1 MDIDKFLNQ
10 HEKKDLLRFLT
21 CGSVDDGK
29 STLIGRLL
37 FDSKLIYE
45 DQLSALRRDS
55 EKNGTTGAGEI
66 DYALLLDGLKAE
78 REQGITID
86 VAYRYFST
94 PKRKFIIADT
104 PGHEQYT
111 RNMATGASTANLAI
125 ILIDTRYGVVTQTKR
140 HAFIISLLG
149 IKHLVVAINKMDL
162 VDYSQEVFN
171 NIRQSFAEFVEHLDI
186 PDVQYIPISALK
198 GENVVEKS
206 AVMSWYQGDSL
217 LEFLETVNVAS
228 DRNFTDFRFPVQY
241 VSRPHLDFRGFA
253 GTVASGVIKVGD
265 KVKVLPS
272 LKLSKI
278 KNIVTAD
285 GNLQEAFPPQAV
297 TIELEDEI
305 DISSGDMLVHVN
317 NQPKVSQHFEA
328 VVIWM
333 TDTQLKPGSNYLIR
347 HAGRNVKSRVDTIL
361 YNIDVNSLQKNKTE
375 GLGLNEIG
383 RIVVSTT
390 KPLYFD
396 AYSKNHET
404 GSFVLIDPIT
414 NATAG
419 AGMIIEGVSFDS
431 KQEDGV
437 KDTETRLKDH
447 VERREF
453 YWETGL
459 VENKERILRNRHMG
473 KTIVVTGSNNN
484 AVQELATKLE
494 QRLFRLNMN
503 SYYLGISSI
512 SNGLDADIR
521 NSPIELDERVRR
533 LGELSR
539 ILTDA
544 GLIFITALTQA
555 DDYELNRLKV
565 LNSPN
570 ELLIINVDE
579 SNFKTIAAD
588 VNLAS
593 ADSLE
598 SNLQAIIKL
607 LSAKNIIPE
616 YCI

>member
-45 DQLSALRRDS
+45 DQLSTLRRDS
-55 EKNGTTGAGEI
+55 EKNGTAGAGEI

-206 AVMSWYQGDSL
+206 TVMPWYQGDSL

-253 GTVASGVIKVGD
+253 GTVASGVVKVGD
-265 KVKVLPS
+265 NIKVLPS
-272 LKLSKI
+272 LKLSKV

-285 GNLQEAFPPQAV
+285 GNLLEAFPPQAV

-305 DISSGDMLVHVN
+305 DISSGDMLVHIN
-317 NQPKVSQHFEA
+317 NQPKVSQRFEA

-333 TDTQLKPGSNYLIR
+333 TDTPLKPGGNYLIR
-347 HAGRNVKSRVDTIL
+347 HAGRNVKSRVDTII
-361 YNIDVNSLQKNKTE
+361 YNIDVNTLQKNKTE
-375 GLGLNEIG
+375 SMTLNEIG
-383 RIVVSTT
+383 RVVVSTT

-431 KQEDGV
+431 KQDDGV

-473 KTIVVTGSNNN
+473 KTIVVTGSSNN
-484 AVQELATKLE
+484 AVQELATRLE

-512 SNGLDADIR
+512 NNGLDADIR
-521 NSPIELDERVRR
+521 NDVIERDERIRR

-544 GLIFITALTQA
+544 GLIFITALTDA
-555 DDYELNRLKV
+555 GDYELNRLKL

-579 SNFKTIAAD
+579 SNFKAVAVD

-598 SNLQAIIKL
+598 SNLQSIIKL

>member
-10 HEKKDLLRFLT
+10 HEKKDLLRFIT

-94 PKRKFIIADT
+94 PNRKFIIADT

-125 ILIDTRYGVVTQTKR
+125 ILIDSRYGVVTQTKR

-149 IKHLVVAINKMDL
+149 IKHLVVAVNKMDL
-162 VDYSQEVFN
+162 GGYSQDVFN
-171 NIRQSFAEFVEHLDI
+171 NIRQSFGEFVEHLDI
-186 PDVQYIPISALK
+186 PDVQYIPLSALK
-198 GENVVEKS
+198 GENVVQRS
-206 AVMSWYQGDSL
+206 TLMDWYNGPSL

-228 DRNFTDFRFPVQY
+228 DRNYTDFRFPVQY

-253 GTVASGVIKVGD
+253 GTVASGVVKVGD
-265 KVKVLPS
+265 TLKVLPS
-272 LKLSKI
+272 QRQSKV

-305 DISSGDMLVHVN
+305 DISSGDLLVHIN
-317 NQPKVSQHFEA
+317 NQPKISQHFEA

-333 TDTQLKPGSNYLIR
+333 TDSQLKPGNNYLIR
-347 HAGRNVKSRVDTIL
+347 HAGRNVKSRVDTII
-361 YNIDVNSLQKNKTE
+361 YNIDVNTLQKNKADK
-375 GLGLNEIG
+375 LGLNEIG

-390 KPLYFD
+390 KPLYLD

-419 AGMIIEGVSFDS
+419 AGMVIEGLSFDS
-431 KQEDGV
+431 TQEPGV

-447 VERREF
+447 IERREF

-459 VENKERILRNRHMG
+459 VENKERVLRNRHKG
-473 KTIVVTGSNNN
+473 KTIVVTGNNSN
-484 AVQELATKLE
+484 AIQELAKRLE
-494 QRLFRLNMN
+494 QRLFRLNLN

-512 SNGLDADIR
+512 NNGLDADIQ
-521 NSPIELDERVRR
+521 NNPIERDERIRR

-544 GLIFITALTQA
+544 GLIFITALSETGNF
-555 DDYELNRLKV
+555 ELNRLKT

-570 ELLIINVDE
+570 ELLIINLDE
-579 SNFKTIAAD
+579 PDLQNVEAD
-588 VNLAS
+588 AFLEPAN
-593 ADSLE
+593 SLE
-598 SNLQAIIKL
+598 DNLQAIIKL
-607 LSAKNIIPE
+607 LSAQNIIPE

>member
-1 MDIDKFLNQ
+1 
-10 HEKKDLLRFLT
+10 
-21 CGSVDDGK
+21 
-29 STLIGRLL
+29 
-37 FDSKLIYE
+37 
-45 DQLSALRRDS
+45 
-55 EKNGTTGAGEI
+55 
-66 DYALLLDGLKAE
+66 
-78 REQGITID
+78 
-86 VAYRYFST
+86 
-94 PKRKFIIADT
+94 
-104 PGHEQYT
+104 
-111 RNMATGASTANLAI
+111 
-125 ILIDTRYGVVTQTKR
+125 VV
-140 HAFIISLLG
+140 
-149 IKHLVVAINKMDL
+149 
-162 VDYSQEVFN
+162 
-171 NIRQSFAEFVEHLDI
+171 
-186 PDVQYIPISALK
+186 
-198 GENVVEKS
+198 
-206 AVMSWYQGDSL
+206 
-217 LEFLETVNVAS
+217 
-228 DRNFTDFRFPVQY
+228 
-241 VSRPHLDFRGFA
+241 
-253 GTVASGVIKVGD
+253 KVGD

-272 LKLSKI
+272 LKLSKV

-285 GNLQEAFPPQAV
+285 GNLHEAFPPQAV

-333 TDTQLKPGSNYLIR
+333 TDSQLKPGSNYLIR
-347 HAGRNVKSRVDTIL
+347 HAGRNVKSRVDTII
-361 YNIDVNSLQKNKTE
+361 YNIDVNTLQKNKTE

-431 KQEDGV
+431 QQDDGV

-503 SYYLGISSI
+503 SYFLGISSI
-512 SNGLDADIR
+512 KNGLDADIQ
-521 NSPIELDERVRR
+521 NNLIERDERVRR

-544 GLIFITALTQA
+544 GLIFITALTDA
-555 DDYELNRLKV
+555 GDYELNRLKV

-579 SNFKTIAAD
+579 SNFKTVAAD
-588 VNLAS
+588 ANLAS
-593 ADSLE
+593 ENSLE
-598 SNLQAIIKL
+598 SNLQSIIKL